1 MALSAYNRHVKSFA
15 RSHRGM
21 KGTALIR
28 AAARSWRG
36 GGKRKRRRN
45 PRRGRYSCSTKKC
58 KSARRARRL
67 LHGRRKHGTGISARH
82 LRGRQTK
89 ARSSAYEAA
98 LALNMPGKWWSGDV
112 YRPPQHH
119 RGPRGGKDYRPVL
132 HRRYGAEAWLPTSFY
147 TSPRPRKRLGR

>member
-58 KSARRARRL
+58 KSACRRRARRRNMA
-67 LHGRRKHGTGISARH
+67 GR
-82 LRGRQTK
+82 
-89 ARSSAYEAA
+89 
-98 LALNMPGKWWSGDV
+98 WWSSKV

-132 HRRYGAEAWLPTSFY
+132 HRRHGAKAWLPTSFY